1 MLLRESNSTQLLDW
15 MPSFLEGLVSFYYI
29 ISINVFLIS
38 MFCRESSFI
47 LVQCIYVN
55 ILILCLWCS
64 QEMYIEIHRCIERYP
79 SAWAVSIFLKD
90 ALWKCSQFLLL
101 NNYTSNN
108 IIPKTPVLSN
118 SGSSNKLNIS
128 IGFWS
133 HTLVIYKKQK
143 YPLIVNDQYHLWDR
157 QIWKNFYPN
166 FSQILIMIIFVYFI
180 FNSKLKYIYILN

>member
-1 MLLRESNSTQLLDW
+1 MFVYKLLILLFPPIPEMLFRESNSTQLLDW
-15 MPSFLEGLVSFYYI
+15 LPSFLEGLVSFYYI
-29 ISINVFLIS
+29 ISISVFLIS
-38 MFCRESSFI
+38 IFCRESSFI

-64 QEMYIEIHRCIERYP
+64 KEMYIEMHRCIERYP

-90 ALWKCSQFLLL
+90 ALRKCSQFLLL

-118 SGSSNKLNIS
+118 SGGSNKLNIS

-133 HTLVIYKKQK
+133 HTPVIYKK
-143 YPLIVNDQYHLWDR
+143 
-157 QIWKNFYPN
+157 
-166 FSQILIMIIFVYFI
+166 
-180 FNSKLKYIYILN
+180 